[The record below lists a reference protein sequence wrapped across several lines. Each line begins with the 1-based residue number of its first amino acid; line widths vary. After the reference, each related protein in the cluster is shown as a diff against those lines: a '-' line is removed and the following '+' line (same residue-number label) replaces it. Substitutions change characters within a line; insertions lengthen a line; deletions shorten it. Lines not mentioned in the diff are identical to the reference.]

1 MKAQEEIQDEIDTL
15 PKLQIT
21 GARIPVCIAEAVLA
35 VQMSLGTLGKEDR
48 NQFQNYNFVSI
59 DKYYEVVARA
69 ATQQGLS
76 WFCQETSSE
85 IVNFGEGKGAIRF
98 EFAFTMFHI
107 SGQVVPVYDRISIY
121 HPLQGAQT
129 SGSAASYAEK
139 LFMRKAFKVV
149 TGEDDAD
156 AVDQSFSLDETFDQD
171 TKNNPEPEG
180 GESSPGN
187 TQRSPEPEKE
197 PEKETVV
204 AESEG
209 ATAPGDPPEEEAPVS
224 SDITPTDYIEDM
236 DLGKEGEVAVLREIK
251 DAASTDWGIVY
262 QVFEEFMPQE
272 VGLTKKFW
280 TENTKAIELL
290 KEYDPK
296 LHKKLVQM
304 FTDNQIKI
312 TTKGK

>member
-21 GARIPVCIAEAVLA
+21 GARIPACIAEAVLA

-107 SGQVVPVYDRISIY
+107 SGQVVPCYDRISIY

-156 AVDQSFSLDETFDQD
+156 AVDQSFSLDETLDETFDQ
-171 TKNNPEPEG
+171 KPPNEGIAEG
-180 GESSPGN
+180 GNPSSGN

-197 PEKETVV
+197 APESRSTPP
-204 AESEG
+204 SQ
-209 ATAPGDPPEEEAPVS
+209 DPPGGEEPPKIDPAAFVNQG
-224 SDITPTDYIEDM
+224 DD
-236 DLGKEGEVAVLREIK
+236 GVAVLKEIK
-251 DAASTDWGIVY
+251 EPKATDWNIVFT
-262 QVFEEFMPQE
+262 VFETFMPDNLAQVKE
-272 VGLTKKFW
+272 FW
-280 TENTKAIELL
+280 KANTKPIDIL
-290 KEYDPK
+290 KENDPK
-296 LHKKLVQM
+296 LHVKLVEL
-304 FTDNQIKI
+304 FTDTRTKL